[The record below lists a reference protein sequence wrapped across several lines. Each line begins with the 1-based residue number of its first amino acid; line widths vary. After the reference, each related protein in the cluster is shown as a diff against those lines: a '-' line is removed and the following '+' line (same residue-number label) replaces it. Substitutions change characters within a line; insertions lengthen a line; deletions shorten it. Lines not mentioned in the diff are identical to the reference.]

1 MTDERFTAPFWDER
15 YGSVTRIWS
24 GEPNPQLVAEAAGLA
39 PGTALDA
46 GCGEGGDAYWLAR
59 QGWRVTAADVSAV
72 ALERAAAHADPDIA
86 DRITWQQADLLA
98 GWAPEPLAYDL
109 VNVQFVHFPS
119 ALRGPVYARL
129 AVAVAPGGVLLIVA
143 HHPSDLATTMP
154 RPQEPDLFFTAE
166 ELAASLDPGQWD
178 VLVAEARPRLATD
191 PEGREVT
198 IHDAVLA
205 ARRRS

>member
-59 QGWRVTAADVSAV
+59 QGWRVTAVDVSAV

-129 AVAVAPGGVLLIVA
+129 AASVAPGGVLLIVA

-178 VLVAEARPRLATD
+178 VLVAEARPRLSTD